1 MTLDKLNYLIILAE
15 EQNVTRAAQRL
26 FITQPTL
33 TSFINK
39 LEKQLGFKLFD
50 RSRNPVTL
58 TRSGK
63 QYIEQM
69 RRLLGEEIQ
78 LVEDI
83 RKQERARQ
91 TIRIG
96 IGYIH
101 SQLWMPQ
108 LVHALLKKYPDM
120 NVQIVEFQE
129 MRLMELLRND
139 ELDLVFGHMEIDTV
153 NFEFEV
159 MCNEALSLVIPEN
172 LLPESLLQSTP
183 QVLQE
188 NTPENPI
195 MVEPWMLNDLPL
207 IQPSETQG
215 LFLNL
220 KQLLE
225 QYQIHPAQTIQT
237 ANMLSAASMVQL
249 GLGYMYLSPVLLA
262 HSPVP
267 NPKKLYYCSLP
278 HLIQTRKYYIGYK
291 RDNPNL
297 KIIGYI
303 REIMKEIV

>member
-1 MTLDKLNYLIILAE
+1 
-15 EQNVTRAAQRL
+15 
-26 FITQPTL
+26 
-33 TSFINK
+33 
-39 LEKQLGFKLFD
+39 
-50 RSRNPVTL
+50 
-58 TRSGK
+58 
-63 QYIEQM
+63 
-69 RRLLGEEIQ
+69 
-78 LVEDI
+78 
-83 RKQERARQ
+83 
-91 TIRIG
+91 
-96 IGYIH
+96 
-101 SQLWMPQ
+101 
-108 LVHALLKKYPDM
+108 
-120 NVQIVEFQE
+120 
-129 MRLMELLRND
+129 
-139 ELDLVFGHMEIDTV
+139 
-153 NFEFEV
+153 
-159 MCNEALSLVIPEN
+159 
-172 LLPESLLQSTP
+172 
-183 QVLQE
+183 
-188 NTPENPI
+188 
-195 MVEPWMLNDLPL
+195 MVEPWILNDLPL